1 MGAGAGQASRV
12 VVGQTLWVSL
22 PAGQVGNP
30 RKFAPIAN
38 RRDDWPGRR
47 GSAHNGRIAC
57 PTYPCASLNIPLKSA
72 TKALFLFWRKWK
84 LESQGESCATMIALH
99 DSLRAG
105 QNFGPQLGWLNRLD
119 LAAEAQRELDRFF
132 FGVEPQPHAHRLPI
146 GGIGGFF
153 FQPPSAV
160 PHPLHHGAAG
170 QEGGVIAGQ
179 LLAELRGR
187 AFPIGRQ
194 IEPGEAAG
202 GLIWRPIGNTWYLVA
217 RVDRLQDD
225 LRTYRV
231 SR

>member
-47 GSAHNGRIAC
+47 ARRTTAGLLAPHTHV
-57 PTYPCASLNIPLKSA
+57 PVLNYHSECHKCTLPLLEKVD
-72 TKALFLFWRKWK
+72 

-119 LAAEAQRELDRFF
+119 LAAEAQRELDRLI
-132 FGVEPQPHAHRLPI
+132 FGVEPQPHAHRLP
-146 GGIGGFF
+146 
-153 FQPPSAV
+153 
-160 PHPLHHGAAG
+160 
-170 QEGGVIAGQ
+170 
-179 LLAELRGR
+179 
-187 AFPIGRQ
+187 
-194 IEPGEAAG
+194 
-202 GLIWRPIGNTWYLVA
+202 
-217 RVDRLQDD
+217 
-225 LRTYRV
+225 
-231 SR
+231 